1 MENNQVVVKDNKII
15 QASYRLTLVEQR
27 LILAAIAQ
35 IDSTKE
41 LTEAH
46 GFTIH
51 VSDIRDLITSSSAY
65 TDVKRAV
72 DQLYN
77 RTITI
82 DGDGSERRWIYEK
95 RYNKKQGSVTIFF
108 SPTLIPYLSQLKSNF
123 TKYRL
128 EWVKRFSSQH
138 SIRIY
143 ELLVQWQSKGKRE
156 VELDW
161 LKGVLQLEDKYART
175 NNFLQRVIK
184 PSVAEI
190 NEHSNLNVTFGVRKS
205 GRTITHI
212 QFKFNLKQE
221 DVKTSKPQMNIDRF
235 VRDNPGITKGKT
247 TQEVIAMM
255 SKKTP
260 KV

>member
-46 GFTIH
+46 GFTIQ

-128 EWVKRFSSQH
+128 ESSVLVV
-138 SIRIY
+138 SIQY
-143 ELLVQWQSKGKRE
+143 GFMNCLFNG
-156 VELDW
+156 
-161 LKGVLQLEDKYART
+161 
-175 NNFLQRVIK
+175 
-184 PSVAEI
+184 
-190 NEHSNLNVTFGVRKS
+190 
-205 GRTITHI
+205 
-212 QFKFNLKQE
+212 NLKVNE
-221 DVKTSKPQMNIDRF
+221 KLNWI
-235 VRDNPGITKGKT
+235 G
-247 TQEVIAMM
+247 
-255 SKKTP
+255 
-260 KV
+260 